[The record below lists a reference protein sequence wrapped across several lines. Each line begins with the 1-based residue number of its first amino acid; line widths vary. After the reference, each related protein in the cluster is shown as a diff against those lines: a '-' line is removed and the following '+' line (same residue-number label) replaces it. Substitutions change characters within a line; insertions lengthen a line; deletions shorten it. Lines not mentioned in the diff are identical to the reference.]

1 MGALHI
7 VYFGAM
13 KPDPLAFDWAGAS
26 VGMPRVPV
34 PCPLFGTCGGCRLQD
49 LSYADQVTLKENRL
63 RTLFAS
69 KDIAP
74 ERWLPSITSEPFA
87 YRSRLRFSAKYVP
100 KKGGVL
106 VGFHER
112 KKRFI
117 LDMQAC
123 PILPEK
129 ISASIPLLR
138 ECLSRWSNPSSIP
151 QISVSASDN
160 GDGYCI
166 RHLDPLTEG
175 DLELLHDFEAQHHAR
190 VFVQSGGYETI
201 APLDPQGC
209 PTLCYKLEKH
219 GLTIRFR
226 PHHFTQVNASV
237 NRQMLSQALSL
248 LQIRPREKGLDLFC
262 GIGNFTLALAHAGAE
277 LLGIDSE
284 GDQIAM
290 ATVNASEN
298 ALSNRVRFET
308 HDLYTVPGV
317 ASLPWSDHSFALL
330 DPPRSGALDVC
341 RSLPEN
347 QSLRMLYVSCNPET
361 LVRDAEVLVREKRL
375 KLEALG
381 LLDMFPQTT
390 QAEAMAYFTA

>member
-1 MGALHI
+1 
-7 VYFGAM
+7 M
-13 KPDPLAFDWAGAS
+13 KPDPLAFDWTAAS
-26 VGMPRVPV
+26 VGMPRVPA
-34 PCPLFGTCGGCRLQD
+34 PCPLFGSCGGCRLQD
-49 LSYADQVTLKENRL
+49 LTYADQVTLKENRL
-63 RTLFAS
+63 HTLFAS

-74 ERWLPSITSEPFA
+74 ERWLPSITSEPLG

-123 PILPEK
+123 PILPEQ

-138 ECLSRWSNPSSIP
+138 DRLSRWSNPSSIP

-166 RHLDPLTEG
+166 RHLDPLTAG
-175 DLELLHDFEAQHHAR
+175 DLELLHDFETQHHAR
-190 VFVQSGGYETI
+190 VFVQPGGYETI
-201 APLDPQGC
+201 LPLDPQGC
-209 PTLCYKLEKH
+209 PTFCYKLEQY

-226 PHHFTQVNASV
+226 PQHFTQVNASV
-237 NRQMLSQALSL
+237 NRQMLSQALDL
-248 LQIRPREKGLDLFC
+248 LQIRPGEKGLDLFC
-262 GIGNFTLALAHAGAE
+262 GIGNFTLVLAHAGAE

-284 GDQIAM
+284 GDQTAM
-290 ATVNASEN
+290 AALNASEN
-298 ALSNRVRFET
+298 SLADRVRFESR
-308 HDLYTVPGV
+308 DLYTVPGV
-317 ASLPWSDHSFALL
+317 AALPWGDRSFALL

-341 RSLPEN
+341 RSLPA
-347 QSLRMLYVSCNPET
+347 SHGIRMLYVSCNPET
-361 LVRDAEVLVREKRL
+361 LVRDAEVLVREKGL